1 MSEEKPET
9 KPETTTT
16 TPPITKPETKI
27 VTKKVEVEKKLTED
41 EMIVSKRGFTDM
53 QKSLLDLQKENE
65 ESKKEKAEL
74 EKTTLLTQLS
84 AINPKFAEL
93 HKDSNKDMLLGAIKT
108 AKAEAN
114 QFTELN
120 AGKNT
125 DTNKPSADN
134 FTSYKY
140 DWPASKKA
148 EEPTWDFQ

>member
-1 MSEEKPET
+1 MSEQEPET
-9 KPETTTT
+9 KTETAKTTT
-16 TPPITKPETKI
+16 TPPTEQVKI
-27 VTKKVEVEKKLTED
+27 VKEKVEVEKKLTED

-65 ESKKEKAEL
+65 ESKKEKADL

-93 HKDSNKDMLLGAIKT
+93 HKDSNKDMLLGALAT

-120 AGKNT
+120 AGKP
-125 DTNKPSADN
+125 DKDNKPSADN
-134 FTSYKY
+134 FHSYKY
-140 DWPASKKA
+140 NWVESKKQ
-148 EEPTWDFQ
+148 EVPVWDFI

>member
-1 MSEEKPET
+1 MSEENPET
-9 KPETTTT
+9 KPDTTTTT
-16 TPPITKPETKI
+16 TPEPKVITK
-27 VTKKVEVEKKLTED
+27 TKKVEVEKKLTED
-41 EMIVSKRGFTDM
+41 EMIVSKKGFTGM

-74 EKTTLLTQLS
+74 EKSTLLTQLA

-93 HKDSNKDMLLGAIKT
+93 HKDSNKDMLIGALAT

-120 AGKNT
+120 AGKNA
-125 DTNKPSADN
+125 DINKAGPGN
-134 FTSYKY
+134 HTSFKY

-148 EEPTWDFQ
+148 EEHVWAFNN